1 MYLPILKA
9 VAGRRKKERF
19 KGAAESSGSTTR
31 KKGQHRCDICQGFGH
46 HWNTCKNG
54 DPADI
59 AAMLA
64 ERGPPKKKKKQST
77 KHVQES
83 IESSIIVA
91 GSTSSGPTPM
101 CFPPSQAS
109 SKLSSGRSVRS
120 GCDSSQ
126 PEPLSIE
133 YPLPCQTTT
142 DTSKQDNQ
150 NAQRKGKATKTKA
163 KKQQNL
169 VPPHSPAMCTRSKA
183 PNSPASPAM
192 STRSK
197 RKILD

>member
-1 MYLPILKA
+1 LEKNVHPYYSFERFRAAYENLIPALTGKSEWQQSDHGFFMYLPILKA
-9 VAGRRKKERF
+9 VTGRRKKERF

-31 KKGQHRCDICQGFGH
+31 KKGQHRCDFCQGFGH

-101 CFPPSQAS
+101 CFPP
-109 SKLSSGRSVRS
+109 R
-120 GCDSSQ
+120 
-126 PEPLSIE
+126 
-133 YPLPCQTTT
+133 
-142 DTSKQDNQ
+142 
-150 NAQRKGKATKTKA
+150 
-163 KKQQNL
+163 
-169 VPPHSPAMCTRSKA
+169 
-183 PNSPASPAM
+183 
-192 STRSK
+192 
-197 RKILD
+197 